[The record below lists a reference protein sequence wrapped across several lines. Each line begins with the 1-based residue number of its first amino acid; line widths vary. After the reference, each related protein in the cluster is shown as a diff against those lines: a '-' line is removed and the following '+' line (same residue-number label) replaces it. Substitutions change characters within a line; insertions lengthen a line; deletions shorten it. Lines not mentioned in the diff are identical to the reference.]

1 MVGDIYVPD
10 NTYISVPSW
19 TLTHSEANF
28 SDAWSFKPERWL
40 NRSEGDNREQSQPFL
55 LGPRGCIGRNLAMME
70 LRLVMSKLLWHFD
83 FEIVNR
89 DMIWEKDQTAY
100 IAWQK
105 PQLVLQL
112 TPRNLAD

>member
-1 MVGDIYVPD
+1 MNY
-10 NTYISVPSW
+10 YS
-19 TLTHSEANF
+19 
-28 SDAWSFKPERWL
+28 
-40 NRSEGDNREQSQPFL
+40 
-55 LGPRGCIGRNLAMME
+55 LAMME

-112 TPRNLAD
+112 TPRSLAD